1 MSFNEE
7 ALNDVEC
14 VPGKTEE
21 SNAGSAGVSCLTAG
35 GYQGYAANLAA
46 AVASDYANSQ
56 MGAVTG
62 SRVTTKVDSA
72 LQAGAVKD
80 LNGDPATFAVNINGK
95 SNIYLRQYTY
105 STTDL
110 KKSTLMEA
118 QGNWNAVSNPA
129 GELTAVPNAHAM
141 VGYGNFLY
149 GTGYDLGKIGIAEVK
164 GSEFL
169 RNFQCS

>member
-1 MSFNEE
+1 MMWNVYQGKQRKVMLA
-7 ALNDVEC
+7 AL
-14 VPGKTEE
+14 
-21 SNAGSAGVSCLTAG
+21 AVSCLTAG

-110 KKSTLMEA
+110 KIHTDGS
-118 QGNWNAVSNPA
+118 A
-129 GELTAVPNAHAM
+129 GEL
-141 VGYGNFLY
+141 
-149 GTGYDLGKIGIAEVK
+149 EC
-164 GSEFL
+164 S
-169 RNFQCS
+169 FQSCR